1 MIHRGS
7 TSRLKEQVMLY
18 YWQAYEVCK
27 EVAKVTIVIP
37 SLSEATIRS
46 HSSPDSYN
54 RGRSYYDRGAVTDLI
69 LRGNL
74 LEGAV
79 EGSEYTPY
87 RVRVS
92 FDAGGITS
100 ATCSCP
106 YDYGGWCKHIVA
118 LLLAA
123 LHDRDA
129 IESRPPL
136 DALLAD
142 LDRTQLQALLI
153 GLAERDADLANAI
166 ERQVGLLQLASATAS
181 SAATSPQAR
190 QAGGSIRHSA
200 IDQAAIRQQV
210 RFVMRSAD
218 REHYDDRYYDEGDPT
233 DEVVAGVRPVLEQA
247 RSFVAGGDARSALD
261 ILAALSDEYLS
272 GYQALVDHWEDIY
285 GYGMSEGAAGEFFGE
300 LAETWAEA
308 ILSADLSADQRDEWG
323 EKLIDWN
330 DRAQDAGAGTP
341 FDLALAAVEQ
351 GWDYPSLRRVLAGEI
366 TDKGAWEGESPYY
379 SDELALAR
387 LRVLERQGRRQEY
400 LYLAQAE
407 GQFERYVVML
417 ATMGRARAA
426 LDESIQYLTKPQDLF
441 EVARVLREGGEL
453 ESALQVAEHGLA
465 LQPPPVADG
474 YNNYYVEHDKAA
486 LAAWTTELAAGM
498 GLRDRALH
506 AAEVAFRVAPS
517 LVAYLKAQELA
528 GERWHT
534 IKPELLAQ
542 LRQSRAA
549 DAKVDVFL
557 HEQSIDDAIAAVK
570 DGYGYGLLERVM
582 DAAIATRP
590 DWVIQA
596 ARAQAERIMDA
607 GDAKHYDDAVG
618 WLRRARNA
626 YRAAGQLTDWQ
637 AYLGSIKFTHGRKYK
652 LMGLLQGL

>member
-1 MIHRGS
+1 M
-7 TSRLKEQVMLY
+7 
-18 YWQAYEVCK
+18 
-27 EVAKVTIVIP
+27 TIVVP

-46 HSSPDSYN
+46 HSSPDSYS
-54 RGRSYYDRGAVTDLI
+54 RGRGYYDRGAVADLT

-106 YDYGGWCKHIVA
+106 YELGGWCKHIVA

-123 LHDRDA
+123 LYTREA

-136 DALLAD
+136 DQLLAE

-153 GLAERDADLANAI
+153 GLAERDADLTNAI
-166 ERQVGLLQLASATAS
+166 ERQVGLLRLASAAA
-181 SAATSPQAR
+181 SAAATAPQAR
-190 QAGGSIRHSA
+190 QAGASIRHSA

-218 REHYDDRYYDEGDPT
+218 RDRYNDRYYDDEGDPT
-233 DEVVAGVRPVLEQA
+233 DEVVAGVRPLLEQA

-261 ILAALSDEYLS
+261 ILAALTDEYLS
-272 GYQALVDHWEDIY
+272 GYQTLVDHWEDVY

-300 LAETWAEA
+300 LAEMWAEA
-308 ILSADLSADQRDEWG
+308 ILSADLGEDERDEWG
-323 EKLIDWN
+323 EKLIGWN
-330 DRAQDAGAGTP
+330 DQAQDAGAGTP
-341 FDLALAAVEQ
+341 FDLAVTAVEQ
-351 GWDYPSLRRVLAGEI
+351 GWDYPPLRRVLAGEI
-366 TDKGAWEGESPYY
+366 TDKGAWEDESPDYA
-379 SDELALAR
+379 DELALAR

-407 GQFERYVVML
+407 GQIERYVVML
-417 ATMGRARAA
+417 ATMGRTRAA
-426 LDESIQYLTKPQDLF
+426 VDESIQYLTKPHDLF
-441 EVARVLREGGEL
+441 EVAKVLREGGEL

-474 YNNYYVEHDKAA
+474 YISYYVEHEKAE
-486 LAAWTTELAAGM
+486 LAAWTAELASGM

-528 GERWHT
+528 GERWDT
-534 IKPELLAQ
+534 AKPELLAQ

-557 HEQSIDDAIAAVK
+557 HEQLIDDAITAVK

-590 DWVIQA
+590 DWVIESA
-596 ARAQAERIMDA
+596 KAQAERIMGA
-607 GDAKHYDDAVG
+607 GDAKHYDHAVG
-618 WLRRARNA
+618 WLRRARDA
-626 YRAAGQLTDWQ
+626 YRVAGRATDWQ
-637 AYLGSIKFTHGRKYK
+637 GYLGAIKTTHGRKYK